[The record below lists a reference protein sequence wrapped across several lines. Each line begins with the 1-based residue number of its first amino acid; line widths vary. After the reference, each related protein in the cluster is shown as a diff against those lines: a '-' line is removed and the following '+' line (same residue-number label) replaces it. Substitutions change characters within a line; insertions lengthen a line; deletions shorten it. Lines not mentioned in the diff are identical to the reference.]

1 MKSCKTCA
9 RFTDTK
15 CTHADFCGLFEWYIP
30 KTHKSPADLAQPE
43 ASAERISSVVR
54 SNATTG
60 WISVK
65 DRLPEDAM
73 LYLCFGEIWY
83 NKNIQ
88 RQFIRVVEY
97 KNCKFRC
104 DFNPCAYVTH
114 WMLLPEPP
122 EV

>member
-1 MKSCKTCA
+1 MTLQNENRKLNLVKCNRCGGFHA
-9 RFTDTK
+9 TDK
-15 CTHADFCGLFEWYIP
+15 GCNVRSEHIAP
-30 KTHKSPADLAQPE
+30 
-43 ASAERISSVVR
+43 VVR

-88 RQFIRVVEY
+88 QQFIRVVEY

-114 WMLLPEPP
+114 WMPLPEPP